1 MSLKK
6 SVVSAEVAAAKAKAG
21 LDAAES
27 KLTLVDGEGVLD
39 ENPAKMKSIK
49 SNVEK
54 KEEEIAACDSLEAK
68 EALLAQALD
77 EIEVI
82 NIYCELSLSLSL
94 YRLQFLMV
102 FHIILYSM
110 TLKCEDNEA
119 FGVISVCL

>member
-1 MSLKK
+1 MWKK
-6 SVVSAEVAAAKAKAG
+6 E
-21 LDAAES
+21 E
-27 KLTLVDGEGVLD
+27 
-39 ENPAKMKSIK
+39 
-49 SNVEK
+49 
-54 KEEEIAACDSLEAK
+54 EEEIAACDSLEAK

-77 EIEVI
+77 ENEVI